1 MFVYTLLGRFQ
12 LKRRDPS
19 LNVVVYEMAPGL
31 GYGSSGYSTGFLRAY
46 YSFDE
51 TMHLALDGI
60 NAYHNWGEVLIFYDV
75 PSPPPLPLPFLPSVP

>member
-1 MFVYTLLGRFQ
+1 
-12 LKRRDPS
+12 
-19 LNVVVYEMAPGL
+19 MAPGL

-60 NAYHNWGEVLIFYDV
+60 DAYHNWGEVLHLNDI
-75 PSPPPLPLPFLPSVP
+75 SSTPPLDSLQAQQQCWVQRLLL

>member
-1 MFVYTLLGRFQ
+1 
-12 LKRRDPS
+12 
-19 LNVVVYEMAPGL
+19 MAPGL

-60 NAYHNWGEVLIFYDV
+60 DAYHNWGEVLHLNDISSTPPSIRYKLSSNVGFKGCCYD
-75 PSPPPLPLPFLPSVP
+75 

>member
-1 MFVYTLLGRFQ
+1 M
-12 LKRRDPS
+12 
-19 LNVVVYEMAPGL
+19 NVVVYEMAPGL

-60 NAYHNWGEVLIFYDV
+60 SAYHNWAEVVNFNNGD
-75 PSPPPLPLPFLPSVP
+75 LPQLLSTILFP

>member
-1 MFVYTLLGRFQ
+1 

-60 NAYHNWGEVLIFYDV
+60 DAYHNWGEVLHFNDISSY
-75 PSPPPLPLPFLPSVP
+75 PSPRFVTS

>member
-1 MFVYTLLGRFQ
+1 M
-12 LKRRDPS
+12 
-19 LNVVVYEMAPGL
+19 NVVVYEMAPGL

-60 NAYHNWGEVLIFYDV
+60 SAYHNWAEVVNFNNGDIPHLLCTI
-75 PSPPPLPLPFLPSVP
+75 LFL